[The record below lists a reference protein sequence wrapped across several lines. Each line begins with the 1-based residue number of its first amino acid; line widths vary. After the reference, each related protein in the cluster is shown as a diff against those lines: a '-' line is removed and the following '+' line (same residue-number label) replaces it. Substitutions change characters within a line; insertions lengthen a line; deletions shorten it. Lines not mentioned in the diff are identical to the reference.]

1 MRGESR
7 YRGPAGYRHADE
19 DEQYRYREPAAP
31 LLTGLLRAVVAVQ
44 LPARGRPS
52 PARAGEGP
60 VPAARQRP
68 GPALRRSRRL
78 ERHLPPITVF

>member
-7 YRGPAGYRHADE
+7 YYRGPAGYRHADE

-31 LLTGLLRAVVAVQ
+31 LPTGLLRAVVAIQ

-68 GPALRRSRRL
+68 GPVHRSRRL
-78 ERHLPPITVF
+78 ERHLPPITVS